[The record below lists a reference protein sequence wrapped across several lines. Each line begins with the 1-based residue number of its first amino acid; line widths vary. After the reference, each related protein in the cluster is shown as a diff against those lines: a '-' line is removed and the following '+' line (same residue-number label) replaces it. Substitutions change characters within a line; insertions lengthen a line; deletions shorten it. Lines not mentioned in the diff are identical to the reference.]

1 MAMRF
6 ACLALLL
13 TAAVTEAKKN
23 KDGDRHLEQ
32 ALLKESA
39 SYIDEAI
46 EMGAVRYARAAARP
60 CRCLLESSPLTTLR
74 PRA

>member
-1 MAMRF
+1 MAMRY

-23 KDGDRHLEQ
+23 KDADRHLEQ

-46 EMGAVRYARAAARP
+46 EMGAVSRRAPGAS
-60 CRCLLESSPLTTLR
+60 RCLVSCGA
-74 PRA
+74 PRG

>member
-46 EMGAVRYARAAARP
+46 EMGAVRYARALALA
-60 CRCLLESSPLTTLR
+60 CSSPHR
-74 PRA
+74 

>member
-1 MAMRF
+1 MRY

-23 KDGDRHLEQ
+23 KDADRHLEQ

-46 EMGAVRYARAAARP
+46 EMGAVRVPPARP
-60 CRCLLESSPLTTLR
+60 CPCLLQSSPLTTLC